1 MRKTAE
7 FSYEILAAALIIIFT
22 VLLCAEYLWL
32 YVLSKKNEETDIQK
46 REINSRIHAMTEAFL
61 YSPTASSRET
71 ELTSLIEYIGDDP
84 LKRDEASVQLIQ
96 LIKRSE
102 DIPPEK
108 LASLGRLYESLNPIE
123 FYSKQLESGNYY
135 EKSYAVRRLAD
146 FNASDKTEEIRK
158 LLDDK
163 HADVV
168 YNAAMALSELGD
180 MESVLVFAR
189 KCENNRYYSHRVLLE
204 LFQAYS
210 GDRAELVRR
219 IFDERSDYIRATCI
233 KAYTSDRIE
242 ALAPLYAE
250 GVSSKDSNLKIACV
264 KALAQLG
271 SPDYEQ
277 KMITAL
283 NDKNWIVRL
292 AAVAG
297 LEKIASGRALEALVK
312 AVRDEEWWV
321 RNAAAKAIVNID
333 FQLVYVE
340 KVLSGYDKYAADAVK
355 NALYKQI
362 NMNGGGFR

>member
-108 LASLGRLYESLNPIE
+108 LRALGRLYESLDPIE
-123 FYSKQLESGNYY
+123 FYSERLNKGNLYD
-135 EKSYAVRRLAD
+135 KSYAARRLAD
-146 FNASDKTEEIRK
+146 FNASDKTEDIRK
-158 LLDDK
+158 LLDNK
-163 HADVV
+163 RADVA

-180 MESVLVFAR
+180 GESVLVFAQ

-204 LFQAYS
+204 LFQAYT

-362 NMNGGGFR
+362 NMNGGGLR

>member
-108 LASLGRLYESLNPIE
+108 LRALGRLYESLNPIE
-123 FYSKQLESGNYY
+123 FYSERLNKGNLYD
-135 EKSYAVRRLAD
+135 KSYAARRLAD

-180 MESVLVFAR
+180 MESVLVFAQ

-204 LFQAYS
+204 LFQTYS

-362 NMNGGGFR
+362 NMNGGGLR

>member
-108 LASLGRLYESLNPIE
+108 LRALGRLYESLNPIE
-123 FYSKQLESGNYY
+123 FYSERLNKGNLYD
-135 EKSYAVRRLAD
+135 KSYAARRLAD

-271 SPDYEQ
+271 NPDYEQ

-362 NMNGGGFR
+362 NMNKGGFR

>member
-108 LASLGRLYESLNPIE
+108 LRALGRLYESLNPIE
-123 FYSKQLESGNYY
+123 FYSERLNKGNLYD
-135 EKSYAVRRLAD
+135 KSYAARRLAD
-146 FNASDKTEEIRK
+146 FNASDKAEEIRK
-158 LLDDK
+158 LLDDR

-204 LFQAYS
+204 LFQTYS

-250 GVSSKDSNLKIACV
+250 GVSSKDSNIKIACV

-362 NMNGGGFR
+362 NMNGGGLR

>member
-108 LASLGRLYESLNPIE
+108 LRALGRLYESLDPIE
-123 FYSKQLESGNYY
+123 FYSERLNKGNLYD
-135 EKSYAVRRLAD
+135 KSYAARRLAD
-146 FNASDKTEEIRK
+146 FNASDKAEEIRK

-204 LFQAYS
+204 LFQAYT

-271 SPDYEQ
+271 NPDYEQ

-362 NMNGGGFR
+362 NMNGGGLR

>member
-108 LASLGRLYESLNPIE
+108 LRALGRLYESLNPIE
-123 FYSKQLESGNYY
+123 FYSERLNKGNLYD
-135 EKSYAVRRLAD
+135 KSYAARRLAD

-180 MESVLVFAR
+180 GESVLVFAQ

-204 LFQAYS
+204 LFQAYT

-271 SPDYEQ
+271 NPDYEQ

-362 NMNGGGFR
+362 NMNGGGLR

>member
-1 MRKTAE
+1 MAE
-7 FSYEILAAALIIIFT
+7 FSYEILAAALIIVF
-22 VLLCAEYLWL
+22 VLLLCAEYLWL
-32 YVLSKKNEETDIQK
+32 YVLSKRNEETDIQK

-108 LASLGRLYESLNPIE
+108 LESLGRLYESLDPIE
-123 FYSKQLESGNYY
+123 FYSKRLESGNYY

-146 FNASDKTEEIRK
+146 FNASDKAEDIRK
-158 LLDDK
+158 LLDGR
-163 HADVV
+163 HSDVV

-180 MESVLVFAR
+180 GESVLAFAQ

-204 LFQAYS
+204 LFQMYS

-219 IFDERSDYIRATCI
+219 IFDERNDYIKATCI
-233 KAYTSDRIE
+233 KAYTSDRIKE
-242 ALAPLYAE
+242 LAPLYAD
-250 GVSSKDSNLKIACV
+250 GMSAKDNNLKIACV

-271 SPDYEQ
+271 NPDYEQ
-277 KMITAL
+277 KMIIAL

-292 AAVAG
+292 AAVSG
-297 LEKIASGRALEALVK
+297 LEKIASGTALEALVK
-312 AVRDEEWWV
+312 AVSDEEWWV

-362 NMNGGGFR
+362 NMNGGGLR